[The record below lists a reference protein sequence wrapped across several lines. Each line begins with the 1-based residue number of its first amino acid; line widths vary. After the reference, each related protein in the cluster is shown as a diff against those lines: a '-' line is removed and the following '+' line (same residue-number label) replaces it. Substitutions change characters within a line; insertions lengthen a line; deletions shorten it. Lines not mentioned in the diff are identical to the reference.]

1 MPKHEQKEDIIYNE
15 INIVCKEA
23 KTGCQTESD
32 LDLAFILDAS
42 RSVSKN
48 VFDTEKAFLLNT
60 IDSFP
65 SGTTRVA
72 VITYNS
78 TPTVE
83 RSWDRLWASESLE
96 RVKLR
101 LITRTTETPRLPSI
115 WRGKRFY
122 LQDVGML

>member
-1 MPKHEQKEDIIYNE
+1 
-15 INIVCKEA
+15 
-23 KTGCQTESD
+23 CQTESD
-32 LDLAFILDAS
+32 RDLAFILDAS

-72 VITYNS
+72 VITYNG
-78 TPTVE
+78 TPKVE

-101 LITRTTETPRLPSI
+101 PDNENDRNTSAALDLARQEILSAGRRNAL
-115 WRGKRFY
+115 KVHKLQFY
-122 LQDVGML
+122 G